1 MLRTFR
7 LALVALAIAAP
18 AKAQDLKE
26 VLDRHL
32 AWRGG
37 AAYVQTRSVTFK
49 GALEGAGLKGQLES
63 WSDRDGRARGA
74 YNLGPISLTQTVA
87 AEAWSQRD
95 GVVEALATE
104 AAEDIRHR
112 AAIEFAAAYDP
123 RIARMVGTEVRDGRT
138 WAVVRL
144 LPGTDVYDAFIDPAS
159 GQLLGFR
166 IVEDRRARFLKLGD
180 WRTVDGVRMP
190 FLREETSDTPGEMT
204 RVQVHSMELNKA
216 IAEETLIRP
225 QSRRVATFAGG
236 ATSTGPLTFD
246 FFRGNRIYIPAKV
259 NGHDVTVLLDS
270 GAETSVLDR
279 AWADA
284 HGIKSEGQVTAVG
297 TGGQAQGA
305 FAGDVSFEVG
315 SLRLQNLNV
324 ATLDLSA
331 IAKQLG
337 APLPVILGAE
347 VFKQLIVDI
356 DFETKQIA
364 FHDPKGFKPPKGA
377 VVVPVKSTSGGIR
390 SVPVSIEGS
399 PTVQVDFDIGNGSPF
414 LVSPAYW
421 QPQKLLEGRLN
432 SKVMSGAVGGMRE
445 QPIATLKTLEFA
457 GVTFREV
464 PAVFQLAGNTAI
476 DSERSVG
483 NVGLPI
489 LSRFRMLT
497 DYPNDRLYL
506 VAHKDAATLP
516 FAMNRVGV
524 RAVRDPAGLKVTYV
538 AEGSPAAA
546 AGFKI
551 GDVVTAIDGKAI
563 DASFDVGAQ
572 AWQSAPAGKPM
583 TLTMADGAVRTLQT
597 RDYY

>member
-1 MLRTFR
+1 MLRTFQ
-7 LALVALAIAAP
+7 LALAALAIAAP
-18 AKAQDLKE
+18 AQAQDLKQ

-37 AAYVQTRSVTFK
+37 AAYAATQSIAFK
-49 GALEGAGLKGQLES
+49 GAVHAAGLNGQLES
-63 WSDRDGRARGA
+63 WSDRTGRVRGA
-74 YNLGPISLTQTVA
+74 YSLGPISLTQTVA

-104 AAEDIRHR
+104 AAEDLRHR

-123 RIARMVGTEVRDGRT
+123 KIARLIGSEARDGRT

-144 LPGTDVYDAFIDPAS
+144 LPGTDVYDAFIDPTS

-180 WRTVDGVRMP
+180 WRTVDGVRVP
-190 FLREETSDTPGEMT
+190 FLREETSDTPGELT
-204 RVQVHSMELNKA
+204 RVSVQSVEINKPMA
-216 IAEETLIRP
+216 DERLARP
-225 QSRRVATFAGG
+225 QSRRVATFKGG
-236 ATSTGPLTFD
+236 AASTGPMTFD

-259 NGHDVTVLLDS
+259 NGHDVKVLLDS

-284 HGIKSEGQVTAVG
+284 HGIKSEGQVTAIG
-297 TGGQAQGA
+297 TGGQAQAA

-331 IAKQLG
+331 ISKQLG

-390 SVPVSIEGS
+390 SVPVSIEGG

-414 LVSPAYW
+414 LISPAYW
-421 QPQKLLEGRLN
+421 QPRNILEGRPS

-445 QPIATLKTLEFA
+445 QPIATLKTLTFG
-457 GVTFREV
+457 GVTFRDV
-464 PAVFQLAGNTAI
+464 PAIFQTAGNTAV

-489 LSRFRMLT
+489 LSRFRMIT
-497 DYPNDRLYL
+497 DYPNDRLFL
-506 VAHKDAATLP
+506 VAHKDAAALP
-516 FAMNRVGV
+516 FAKNRVGV
-524 RAVRDPAGLKVTYV
+524 RAVRDAAGLKVMHV
-538 AEGSPAAA
+538 AERSPAAA

-551 GDVVTAIDGKAI
+551 GDVVAAIDGKPV
-563 DASFDVGAQ
+563 DATFDVGAQ
-572 AWQSAPAGKPM
+572 AWQSAPAG
-583 TLTMADGAVRTLQT
+583 TQIRLTMADGSVRIVQAH
-597 RDYY
+597 DYY